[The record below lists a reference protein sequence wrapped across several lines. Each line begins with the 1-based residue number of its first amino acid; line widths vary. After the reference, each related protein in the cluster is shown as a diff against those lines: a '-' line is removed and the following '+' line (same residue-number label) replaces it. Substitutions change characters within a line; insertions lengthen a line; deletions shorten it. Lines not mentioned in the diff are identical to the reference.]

1 MRWLGLMLIVLL
13 VGCGEKVQS
22 TGRRGQKKTRPK
34 AGGGT
39 PQNSASS
46 GGRRT
51 HHRKGT
57 KWKSLPEVSE
67 QDFIENTE
75 ANRDPFRDFLKP
87 QATILPA
94 ESFEDTRVVLLE
106 QYELSELA
114 LSGIGGRRP
123 RMAMFRT
130 PGGRTTNVSKGVRIS
145 KSKALIVDIAEDH
158 VILQV
163 PQLTAGQRP
172 TFVERILWVDPSRK
186 DVEISAQPLKP
197 DEQGIRLSGWRRHRY
212 LRRRKHKGAAP

>member
-1 MRWLGLMLIVLL
+1 ML

-22 TGRRGQKKTRPK
+22 TGRRGKKSGAAKAGGTSRSKTRPHV
-34 AGGGT
+34 
-39 PQNSASS
+39 
-46 GGRRT
+46 GRSV
-51 HHRKGT
+51 HHRESA
-57 KWKSLPEVSE
+57 KWKTPPQVSE
-67 QDFIENTE
+67 QDFIENRE
-75 ANRDPFRDFLKP
+75 ANRDPFRNFLKP
-87 QATILPA
+87 QETTLPT

-106 QYELSELA
+106 QYELTELT

-123 RMAMFRT
+123 RVAMLRT
-130 PGGRTTNVSKGVRIS
+130 PDGRTTNLSKGVRVS

-186 DVEISAQPLKP
+186 DVEISAQPLKA
-197 DEQGIRLSGWRRHRY
+197 DEQGIRLTGWRRRRY
-212 LRRRKHKGAAP
+212 LQRRKHKGAAP